1 MSIAAF
7 SRICLPGL
15 LAAVLATA
23 CARHSEAVNVYSYR
37 EEGLIKP
44 LLDQFSTQ
52 TGIKVNLLTGPAEGL
67 FERLQA
73 EGENTPADLLIT
85 VDAGRLHQAKNAGL
99 LQPATSPVLTAEVP
113 EHLRDPDNEWFGLSY
128 RARIIMYNTRA
139 VQPGALTRYE
149 DLVKEE
155 WKGRLCMRS
164 SGNIYNQSL
173 LASMIAVAG
182 ETAAEAWARGIV
194 ANMARDPQGNDRSQ
208 IQGVAIG
215 ECDVT
220 LANTYYL
227 ANLQASDNP
236 DERASVANIGVIFP
250 NQSDRGTHINVS
262 GGGITRHAKNPE
274 NALKLLE
281 FMIGDAAQRWYAE
294 ANHEYPVRPGI
305 PVSGTVKAWGF
316 PFKTDTLNLSR
327 LGVLNATAV
336 KVFDRAGWK

>member
-1 MSIAAF
+1 MSIASF
-7 SRICLPGL
+7 RSCLLGL
-15 LAAVLATA
+15 LVAVLATA
-23 CARHSEAVNVYSYR
+23 CSENAAEVNVYSYR
-37 EEGLIKP
+37 EENLIKP

-52 TGIKVNLLTGPAEGL
+52 SGIKVNLLTGPAEGL

-85 VDAGRLHQAKNAGL
+85 VDAGRLHQAKAAGL
-99 LQPATSPVLTAEVP
+99 LQAAASGVLTAAVP
-113 EHLRDPDNEWFGLSY
+113 EHLRDPGNEWFGLSY
-128 RARIIMYNTRA
+128 RARVIMYNKQT
-139 VQPGALTRYE
+139 VQPASLSRYE
-149 DLVKEE
+149 DLVREE

-182 ETAAEAWARGIV
+182 EAAAEEWARGIV

-227 ANLQASDNP
+227 ANLQASGNP

-262 GGGITRHAKNPE
+262 GAGITRHAKNPE
-274 NALKLLE
+274 HALKLLE
-281 FMIGDAAQRWYAE
+281 FLVGDEAQRWYAE
-294 ANHEYPVRPGI
+294 ANHEYPVKPGI
-305 PVSGTVKAWGF
+305 TVSETVKAWGF
-316 PFKTDTLNLSR
+316 PFKADTLNLSQ
-327 LGVLNATAV
+327 LGVHNATAV
-336 KVFDRAGWK
+336 KIFDRAGWK